1 MRTWALVVTLG
12 LVASSVWTAN
22 LLANQSTAHH
32 SSAAKATSSKKQPS
46 TAEYKAAMDRMHSR
60 MHIEYTCDPDLDFVA
75 GMIPHHQG
83 AVDMTK
89 TQLKY
94 GKDPEMIELAKWIQ
108 KWQIAEIEQ
117 MTHLLNLWRKNAKAE
132 GKKDCPAKAEYE
144 KAMEVM
150 HRDMNIKYTGN
161 SDIDFARG
169 MIPHHQGAIDMAA
182 TLTRHGAR
190 PELRQLAEDI
200 FRSQKQEIKKMQEW
214 LDKHDTKAKK

>member
-1 MRTWALVVTLG
+1 MRTWALVFTVG

-22 LLANQSTAHH
+22 LLANQSAAHH
-32 SSAAKATSSKKQPS
+32 SSAVKTTSSKKQPS
-46 TAEYKAAMDRMHSR
+46 TAEYKTAMDRMHKQ
-60 MHIEYTCDPDLDFVA
+60 MHVTYTCDPDLDFIA

-83 AVDMTK
+83 AVDMTV

-94 GKDPEMIELAKWIQ
+94 GKDPEMIELAKLIQ
-108 KWQIAEIEQ
+108 KWQKVEIGQ
-117 MTHLLNLWRKNAKAE
+117 MSHLLNLWRKNTKAE
-132 GKKDCPAKAEYE
+132 GNKDCPAKAEYE

-182 TLTRHGAR
+182 TLTRYGAR
-190 PELRQLAEDI
+190 PELRALAEDI
-200 FRSQKQEIKKMQEW
+200 FRSQKQEIKLMQEW
-214 LDKHDTKAKK
+214 LDKNDTKAKK